1 MVRRINLNH
10 IQLKYAV
17 EMRNAELVLNAQEYC
32 RQCQGTTLIMQKND
46 YTNNNVLFEDE
57 KEALMFAIK
66 FS

>member
-17 EMRNAELVLNAQEYC
+17 EMRTPELVWNAQEYC

-57 KEALMFAIK
+57 HEALMFALK